1 MLLRSVGED
10 AAIALDSIRANKLR
24 SALTILGVVI
34 GVTTVMAV
42 ASLVQGIRRQ
52 IFNAIEVAGPTT
64 FYIIRYFS
72 QTPVNPDRLP
82 YEVRI
87 RPVLQRSD
95 AEAVRR
101 LPEVRYAGIWV
112 QVFQKIEYQGVR
124 TQQVI
129 VFGADDRYMDIQGG
143 TLLRG
148 RLFTRAELTGEPVIV
163 LESAVADRLFGRLDP
178 LGKQVRVGGRSL
190 RVIGILEK
198 PSNIFEPP
206 GQNTGGVVPFA
217 TARESFEYDETN
229 ALFIAVKPWSGIAV
243 GSAMDAVTVA
253 LRRVRNLR
261 PGDPNTFD
269 LITQDQILDVVGN
282 FTSYFFLAMVALSS
296 VALLVGGIGVMAI
309 MMVSVSDRTKEIGL
323 RKALGATRR
332 EVLWQFL
339 VEAATLTL
347 VGGALGIVFGLLA
360 GMLLKAAMSLESAVP
375 LWSIALACGVSVT
388 IGLVFGLLPANRAA
402 RMDPVEA
409 VSYTHL
415 TLPTILRV

>member
-1 MLLRSVGED
+1 MLLRSVREG

-64 FYIIRYFS
+64 FYVIRYFS
-72 QTPVNPDRLP
+72 QTPLNPDRLP

-95 AEAVRR
+95 AEAIRR
-101 LPEVRYAGIWV
+101 LPEVRYAGIWAQV
-112 QVFQKIEYQGVR
+112 QQKMEYQGVR

-129 VFGADDRYMDIQGG
+129 IFGADDRYMEIQGG

-148 RLFTRAELTGEPVIV
+148 RFISRAELTGEPVIV
-163 LESAVADRLFGRLDP
+163 LESAAADRLFGRLDP
-178 LGKQVRVGGRSL
+178 VGKQVRVGGVSF
-190 RVIGILEK
+190 RVIGIFEK

-206 GQNTGGVVPFA
+206 GQATGGVVPFA
-217 TARESFEYDETN
+217 TARENFQYDETN
-229 ALFIAVKPWSGIAV
+229 ALFVAVKPRSGVEA
-243 GSAMDAVTVA
+243 GPAMDAVTVA
-253 LRRVRNLR
+253 LRRTRNLR

-282 FTSYFFLAMVALSS
+282 FTAYFFLAMVALSS

-347 VGGALGIVFGLLA
+347 TGGGLGIVFGLGA
-360 GMLLKAAMSLESAVP
+360 GALLKAALNLESAVP
-375 LWSIALACGVSVT
+375 LWSIALACGVSIA

-409 VSYTHL
+409 
-415 TLPTILRV
+415 LRHE

>member
-1 MLLRSVGED
+1 MTVILRNVGEGV
-10 AAIALDSIRANKLR
+10 AIALDSIRSNKLR

-64 FYIIRYFS
+64 FYVIRYFS

-87 RPVLQRSD
+87 RPILQRSD
-95 AEAVRR
+95 AEALRR
-101 LPEVRYAGIWV
+101 LPEIRYAGIWV
-112 QVFQKIEYQGVR
+112 QVFQKAEFQGVR
-124 TQQVI
+124 TQQI
-129 VFGADDRYMDIQGG
+129 IIFGADDRYMEIQGG

-148 RLFTRAELTGEPVIV
+148 RFFSRAELTGEPVIV

-178 LGKQVRVGGRSL
+178 LGALVRIGGVSF
-190 RVIGILEK
+190 RVIGVFEK

-206 GQNTGGVVPFA
+206 GQATGGVVPFA
-217 TARESFEYDETN
+217 AARESFQYDETN
-229 ALFIAVKPWSGIAV
+229 ALFVAVKPRTGVQV
-243 GSAMDAVTVA
+243 GTAMDAVTVA
-253 LRRVRNLR
+253 LRRARNLR

-282 FTSYFFLAMVALSS
+282 LTSYFFLAMVALSS

-323 RKALGATRR
+323 RKALGATRADIR
-332 EVLWQFL
+332 RQFL
-339 VEAATLTL
+339 VEALVLTAL
-347 VGGALGIVFGLLA
+347 GGALGVLSGWVLAFGVA
-360 GMLLKAAMSLESAVP
+360 TFTP
-375 LWSIALACGVSVT
+375 LPARITPWSVVLALAVGTAAGTLFGVY
-388 IGLVFGLLPANRAA
+388 PASRAA
-402 RMDPVEA
+402 RLDPIA
-409 VSYTHL
+409 A
-415 TLPTILRV
+415 LRVE